1 VELRVAAAPARE
13 EKIVSAILAG
23 EGLHE
28 LTADEIAAAGVE
40 MGRDTA
46 TMTNFLIVY
55 GGGGKALA
63 EQAGIPREIA
73 DTVVATFR
81 QRFSSITAMSKGLES
96 FTDAVRTISH
106 RHVPMPINA
115 KDARPN
121 RSEAGTWGYKGRRLF
136 VGNDPAHI
144 APRAPNGWAGPL
156 RRAATWG
163 AKPTAGTAPR
173 SHPALSRMPG
183 RRSGRGITITPAP
196 PTHHPVASPN
206 ASRRGHSMT
215 ETSVGPSIL
224 RLLALQATVMPA
236 ARAAVGPRRPGS
248 VSLPH
253 LGVAAGRYV
262 ANTTTSV
269 PTLVTLARRAG
280 LGPKRLRCCLRAGK
294 PG

>member
-1 VELRVAAAPARE
+1 
-13 EKIVSAILAG
+13 
-23 EGLHE
+23 
-28 LTADEIAAAGVE
+28 
-40 MGRDTA
+40 
-46 TMTNFLIVY
+46 
-55 GGGGKALA
+55 
-63 EQAGIPREIA
+63 
-73 DTVVATFR
+73 
-81 QRFSSITAMSKGLES
+81 
-96 FTDAVRTISH
+96 VRTISH

-248 VSLPH
+248 VSLPPSRRRSGTLRCEHNDQRAH
-253 LGVAAGRYV
+253 LGHVG
-262 ANTTTSV
+262 
-269 PTLVTLARRAG
+269 PARRAWPQAAPVLPPCG
-280 LGPKRLRCCLRAGK
+280 YARLE
-294 PG
+294 